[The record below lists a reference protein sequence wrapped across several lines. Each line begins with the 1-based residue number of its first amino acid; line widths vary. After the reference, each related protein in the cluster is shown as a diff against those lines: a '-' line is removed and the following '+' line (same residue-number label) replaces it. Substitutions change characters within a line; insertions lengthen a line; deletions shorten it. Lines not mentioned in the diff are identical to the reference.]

1 MILKINGVNISAKPK
16 PRGFNVTVMDID
28 SENTTRSANGTLNRD
43 RVAVKRQIE
52 IDFVP
57 LNMPEISQL
66 LQSISNAFFEVYYP
80 DPMEGKYITKTF
92 YVGNRPCP
100 AAIEKNGALL
110 WDGLKIT
117 LTER

>member
-1 MILKINGVNISAKPK
+1 MVLKINGANISAKPK
-16 PRGFNVTVMDID
+16 PGGFTVTVMDID

-52 IDFVP
+52 LDFIP
-57 LNMPEISQL
+57 LNMSEVSQL
-66 LQSISNAFFEVYYP
+66 LQSMSNPFFEVYYP
-80 DPMEGKYITKTF
+80 DPMEGTYVTKTF
-92 YVGNRPCP
+92 YVGNRASP
-100 AAIEKNGALL
+100 AAIEKNGVLL